1 MNENIINNKKEIV
14 FLGDSIT
21 AWNPELKKIEN
32 SKNLGIP
39 GFASRDIVW
48 QLQGDDEEI
57 ISGNTAVFMAG
68 VNDIMMGYS
77 VDRVIS
83 NITEI
88 AEMLTK
94 RFERIIIVSILPID
108 NFSMCEEIRAVNN
121 KIKNLP
127 DTEYLDIHN
136 LFLNERKT
144 IDFKW
149 TTDGAHLNSYGYEI
163 FNKHLFE
170 ILNLK

>member
-1 MNENIINNKKEIV
+1 MNENIINEKEIV

-21 AWNPELKKIEN
+21 AWNPELKKIGN

-57 ISGNTAVFMAG
+57 ISGHTAVFMAG
-68 VNDIMMGYS
+68 VNDIMMGYT

-108 NFSMCEEIRAVNN
+108 NFSMCEEIRAVND
-121 KIKNLP
+121 KIKNLSG
-127 DTEYLDIHN
+127 TEYLDIHN

-144 IDFKW
+144 LDFRW